1 MPRPLNGYLTVKGAA
16 QLLGVS
22 AETLRNWDR
31 SDKLKPHRHPV
42 NGYRLYRRED
52 LEAILQRA
60 EGPASPGT
68 SLTEGGSARD
78 GSTRQ

>member
-1 MPRPLNGYLTVKGAA
+1 MALRLDGYLTVKDAA
-16 QLLGVS
+16 RVLGVS

-31 SDKLKPHRHPV
+31 ANKLKPHRHPL

-60 EGPASPGT
+60 EGRPPDLGAGPN
-68 SLTEGGSARD
+68 
-78 GSTRQ
+78 